1 MATASITS
9 KGQITL
15 PKEIREHL
23 HVAEGDRVEFIIE
36 EGGEVRLQPLK
47 GSVKQLFGLL
57 KRPGQRPWSIEE
69 IDESI
74 ASWVA
79 KDDER
84 IRRGGV

>member
-23 HVAEGDRVEFIIE
+23 HITSGDRLEFVIDE
-36 EGGEVRLQPLK
+36 AGEVRLRPLR
-47 GSVKQLFGLL
+47 GSVKKLFGLL
-57 KRPGQRPWSIEE
+57 HRPGLPALSIEDIDDE
-69 IDESI
+69 IG
-74 ASWVA
+74 AWVA

-84 IRRGGV
+84 IRRGGA